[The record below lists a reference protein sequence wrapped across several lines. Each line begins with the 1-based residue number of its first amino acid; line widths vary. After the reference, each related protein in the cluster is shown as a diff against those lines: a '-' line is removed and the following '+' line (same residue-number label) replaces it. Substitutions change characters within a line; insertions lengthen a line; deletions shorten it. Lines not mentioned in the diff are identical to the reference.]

1 MKKLLDESIIS
12 EKFLLEWY
20 DTTTRL
26 DKDGALYDK
35 KAEKKFRDLL
45 EDFFNWLQ
53 NAEVE
58 SGCEESDEKIEDTNK
73 EEEAEDEADLPKEE
87 TAAQKKQ
94 KEMIEKERL
103 AQAAALE
110 KHRAKALQEEE
121 KKAEEMTAINNRE
134 NRINMDDEDDA
145 GAIDVDD
152 I

>member
-20 DTTTRL
+20 DKTTRL

-58 SGCEESDEKIEDTNK
+58 SGGEESDEKIEDTNK